1 MFELLR
7 KGLALAVQSCDQVE
21 LYAERSDVLSIDLE
35 RDEVKK
41 MKHVRGT
48 GIGVRVA
55 IGQKIGFAHTTAVDL
70 EKLADCV
77 AHALKQARVSEP
89 DAAFTRLPGQSSPWL
104 QRGYPEP
111 AGRYDRRI
119 LELLEH
125 ADGSE
130 QAIAYCRELLAGM
143 AEQAVKPG
151 VSCVPTEG
159 SFAAGRDETFIVNSE
174 GLESSDSGTYVSAGL
189 SVVARDA
196 SGEEISGYEG
206 TATRMLEDL
215 DVRWIGREAVRLA
228 VDGLGGAKFQT
239 KVLPVVLSPKA
250 VQSLFAYTLIPQL
263 SAESVQRKQSPYVGK
278 KGELIAA
285 ESLTIVDDGTMSRGV
300 NSRRMDGEGVP
311 SQRTTLVDRGVLQNF
326 FYDSYTAQ
334 KDRVESTGNA
344 VRGYDSLPVPGATN
358 FIIAADRT
366 STTTTEALIHDIR
379 EGLFITDLIG
389 AHTASRASG
398 DFSVVAQNA
407 FGIHQGELFPV
418 KHAMI
423 AGNSPEIVRR
433 IALLGDDTR
442 QIYTVVAPS
451 LLIAALQVIA

>member
-1 MFELLR
+1 
-7 KGLALAVQSCDQVE
+7 
-21 LYAERSDVLSIDLE
+21 
-35 RDEVKK
+35 
-41 MKHVRGT
+41 
-48 GIGVRVA
+48 
-55 IGQKIGFAHTTAVDL
+55 
-70 EKLADCV
+70 
-77 AHALKQARVSEP
+77 
-89 DAAFTRLPGQSSPWL
+89 
-104 QRGYPEP
+104 
-111 AGRYDRRI
+111 
-119 LELLEH
+119 
-125 ADGSE
+125 
-130 QAIAYCRELLAGM
+130 M

-151 VSCVPTEG
+151 VSCAPTEG

-174 GLESSDSGTYVSAGL
+174 GLETYDTGTYVSAGL
-189 SVVARDA
+189 SVVASDA

-206 TATRMLEDL
+206 KATRTLQDL

-228 VDGLGGAKFQT
+228 AEGLGGAKFQT

-285 ESLTIVDDGTMSRGV
+285 ESLTIVDDGTMPLGV

-311 SQRTTLVDRGVLQNF
+311 SQHTTIVDRGVLQNF

-344 VRGYDSLPVPGATN
+344 VRSFDSLPVPGATN
-358 FIIAADRT
+358 FIISADHKSST
-366 STTTTEALIHDIR
+366 STEALIHEIR
-379 EGLFITDLIG
+379 DGLFITDLIG

-423 AGNSPEIVRR
+423 AGNSQEIIRR
-433 IALLGDDTR
+433 IALVGDDTR
-442 QIYTVVAPS
+442 QIYTVVSPS

>member
-7 KGLALAVQSCDQVE
+7 QGLELAVQSCDQAE

-48 GIGVRVA
+48 GIGVRVV
-55 IGQKIGFAHTTAVDL
+55 IGQKIGFAHTTAVDP
-70 EKLADCV
+70 EQLAACV
-77 AHALKQARVSEP
+77 SQALKQARVSER
-89 DAAFTRLPGQSSPWL
+89 DRNFTRLPGSSSERVPH
-104 QRGYPEP
+104 GYPEP
-111 AGRYDRRI
+111 EQTNDRRI

-143 AEQAVKPG
+143 AEQAMKPG
-151 VSCVPTEG
+151 VSCSPTEG

-174 GLESSDSGTYVSAGL
+174 GLEASDTGTYVSAGL
-189 SVVARDA
+189 SVVASDA

-206 TATRMLEDL
+206 KATRMLHDL
-215 DVRWIGREAVRLA
+215 DLRWIGREAVRLA
-228 VDGLGGAKFQT
+228 AEGLGGAKFQT
-239 KVLPVVLSPKA
+239 KVLPVLLSPKA

-285 ESLTIVDDGTMSRGV
+285 ESLTIVDDGTMPLGV

-311 SQRTTLVDRGVLQNF
+311 SQHTTILNRGVLQNF

-334 KDRVESTGNA
+334 KDRVQSTGNA
-344 VRGYDSLPVPGATN
+344 VRSFDSLPVPGATN
-358 FIIAADRT
+358 FIISADRT
-366 STTTTEALIHDIR
+366 SSTSTEAIIHEIR
-379 EGLFITDLIG
+379 DGLFITDLIG

-407 FGIHQGELFPV
+407 YGIHQGELFPV
-418 KHAMI
+418 KQAMI
-423 AGNSPEIVRR
+423 AGNSQELIRR
-433 IALLGDDTR
+433 IALVGDDTR
-442 QIYTVVAPS
+442 QLYTVVSPS